1 MTEPPSTM
9 TRQEFEQRERRLLA
23 PYAAKSAESQGRAH
37 PEPEHTYR
45 TAYQRDRDRVV
56 HSTAFRRL
64 EYKTQ
69 VFLTHEGDYFRTRLT
84 HTLEV
89 TQIARTLARALNLNE
104 DLTEAVALAHDLG
117 HTPFGHSGE
126 EALAEL
132 MRDHGGFE
140 HNRQG
145 VRIVDYLEHPYPQ
158 FRGLNLTY
166 EVRECIAKHATSY
179 DHPAASEFEPGPPPL
194 EGQIVELADSIAY
207 DSHDLDDALAMGI
220 MSAEDLEGLDIFRQA
235 AADFAAS
242 LADLSLDQRIRRIA
256 KLLIDLMVTD
266 AIVTSTEAIGA
277 SSVQSVADVRRADG
291 RLIGLP
297 PALRPKVEQLER
309 FLLDRVYGHSRVARM
324 MTKAKRLVAG
334 LFEAYRADPTRLP
347 PNYQRRTGEEGLE
360 RAISDYIAGM
370 TDRFAQAEYQ
380 RLYEPFERV

>member
-1 MTEPPSTM
+1 
-9 TRQEFEQRERRLLA
+9 
-23 PYAAKSAESQGRAH
+23 
-37 PEPEHTYR
+37 
-45 TAYQRDRDRVV
+45 
-56 HSTAFRRL
+56 
-64 EYKTQ
+64 
-69 VFLTHEGDYFRTRLT
+69 
-84 HTLEV
+84 
-89 TQIARTLARALNLNE
+89 
-104 DLTEAVALAHDLG
+104 
-117 HTPFGHSGE
+117 
-126 EALAEL
+126 

-235 AADFAAS
+235 AADFAAG

-266 AIVTSTEAIGA
+266 TIVTSAEAIGV
-277 SSVQSVADVRRADG
+277 SGVRSVADVRRADG
-291 RLIGLP
+291 RLIGLS

-309 FLLDRVYGHSRVARM
+309 FLLDRVYGHYRVARM
-324 MTKAKRLVAG
+324 MTKAKRFIG
-334 LFEAYRADPTRLP
+334 RIFEAYRDNPHQLP
-347 PNYQRRTGEEGLE
+347 PAYQKRAKEEGLE
-360 RAISDYIAGM
+360 RAISDYVAGM
-370 TDRFAQAEYQ
+370 TDRFAQAEY
-380 RLYEPFERV
+380 RRIYEPFERV

>member
-1 MTEPPSTM
+1 MTELPSTM

-37 PEPEHTYR
+37 PEPEHAYR

-104 DLTEAVALAHDLG
+104 DLVEAVALAHDLG

-145 VRIVDYLEHPYPQ
+145 VRIVDYLEHPYPG
-158 FRGLNLTY
+158 FPGLNLTY

-179 DHPAASEFEPGPPPL
+179 DHPAASEFAPGPPPL

-207 DSHDLDDALAMGI
+207 DSHDLDDALAMEI
-220 MSAEDLEGLDIFRQA
+220 MSAEDLEGLNIFRQA

-266 AIVTSTEAIGA
+266 AIVTSTDAIGA
-277 SSVQSVADVRRADG
+277 SGVRSVADVRRADG
-291 RLIGLP
+291 RLIGLSP
-297 PALRPKVEQLER
+297 PLQPKVRQLEE
-309 FLLDRVYGHSRVARM
+309 FLLARVYGHERVARR
-324 MTKAKRLVAG
+324 MTEAKRVVAR
-334 LFEAYRADPTRLP
+334 LFEAYRDNPHQLP
-347 PNYQRRTGEEGLE
+347 PAYQKRAKEEGLE
-360 RAISDYIAGM
+360 RAISDYVAGM

>member
-9 TRQEFEQRERRLLA
+9 TRHELEQRERRLLA

-179 DHPAASEFEPGPPPL
+179 DHPAAGEFAPGPPPL

-220 MSAEDLEGLDIFRQA
+220 LSAEDLEGLDIFRQA

-277 SSVQSVADVRRADG
+277 SGVRSVADVRRADG
-291 RLIGLP
+291 RLIGLSP
-297 PALRPKVEQLER
+297 PLQPKVRQLEE
-309 FLLDRVYGHSRVARM
+309 FLLARVYGHERVARR
-324 MTKAKRLVAG
+324 MTEAKGVVARL
-334 LFEAYRADPTRLP
+334 FKAYRDNPHQLP
-347 PNYQRRTGEEGLE
+347 PAYQKRAKEEGLE

-370 TDRFAQAEYQ
+370 TDRFAQAEFQ
-380 RLYEPFERV
+380 RLYEPFERI